1 MKRTTPLLLMA
12 LFGMMTLWTSV
23 QGYRIAQRE
32 ISNELTQALLM
43 TQAEAPA
50 DWLSTDTVRQFRS
63 HIPTVQL
70 RDRASLSLY
79 VGSEGSGQD
88 GLCSRELRISPS
100 VCARGYLTCSAWQVW
115 RMSDQRLAFVLSFL
129 TLLCMAFSLR
139 PSRMTS
145 YASSCMSSCASSCMS
160 SYHDDKSTPLRLTP
174 MQEQLVSLLLSA
186 PGRSMSKHDI
196 CQSLWPGKPDANET
210 LYTLVRRTKQ
220 ALKAEGRLRIAS
232 ERGRS
237 YRIEQM

>member
-70 RDRASLSLY
+70 RNRATLSLY
-79 VGSEGSGQD
+79 VGGEGSGQD

-115 RMSDQRLAFVLSFL
+115 RMSDQRLSFVLSFL

-139 PSRMTS
+139 PSRM
-145 YASSCMSSCASSCMS
+145 SSCMS
-160 SYHDDKSTPLRLTP
+160 SYHDDQTTPLRLTP

-196 CQSLWPGKPDANET
+196 CQSLWPGKSDANET

-237 YRIEQM
+237 YRIELT